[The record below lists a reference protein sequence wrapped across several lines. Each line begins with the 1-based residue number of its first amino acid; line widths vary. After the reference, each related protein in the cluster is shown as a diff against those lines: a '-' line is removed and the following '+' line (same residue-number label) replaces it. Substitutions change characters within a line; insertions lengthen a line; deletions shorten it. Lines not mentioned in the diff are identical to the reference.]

1 MGAAISCC
9 GCPPRRR
16 AGAANDA
23 AAGLTDDILAEIF
36 LRLPPHPACL
46 RRVSLVSRRFRR
58 VVTSRR
64 FLRRF
69 SDLHGGAPG
78 APLVGFFSNHNHGPW
93 ADTRFIPVGVDGTG
107 DCRRSRCRSR
117 RATAAR
123 NPGGVLAL
131 GDDAEW
137 HVIGC
142 RGGRVLLLSPTRLRL
157 LVLEPMLGR
166 RQYIPAPP
174 APEYRPAYFS
184 NAAVVSAAGGPRRA
198 PPPAAPVP
206 RGTLY
211 WHLISHGLVA
221 FNLETHELHEIL
233 VPADAFDDVHDA
245 NLSIVVPRSGGGVV
259 GLAAVS
265 GYILQLWT
273 LRDYTHGASTWDL
286 RNIVVLDALLPLR
299 NARLPPPPQL
309 PASAKPMPL
318 VWLMALDE
326 DENVGYVWT
335 AAGVFAVQL
344 DTMNYHKVLGPG
356 DAICFPLQKLLSPSR
371 WKCSHDYVIYSF
383 LGKVAMVARK
393 GHLTRLASIE
403 SNSLTEL
410 VESSTKIT
418 EFEWETNSLALIR
431 TLLVDL
437 LDFVVFPM
445 TPLDISEFMLFPA
458 KDGILGFTSVLGSH
472 IIFFHLDIAS
482 DALAAIRTWKI

>member
-16 AGAANDA
+16 AGAADDA

-107 DCRRSRCRSR
+107 DSRRSRCRSR

-184 NAAVVSAAGGPRRA
+184 NAAVVSAAGGHDELRLRPHLFRVVFVSSN
-198 PPPAAPVP
+198 AATKRSTAFVYNSATFRWTKAAATEMSSVIDGRPSVLI
-206 RGTLY
+206 GQTLY

-245 NLSIVVPRSGGGVV
+245 NLSIVVPRSGGGGV

-344 DTMNYHKVLGPG
+344 DTMNYHKVLGPVCRG
-356 DAICFPLQKLLSPSR
+356 MQF
-371 WKCSHDYVIYSF
+371 
-383 LGKVAMVARK
+383 
-393 GHLTRLASIE
+393 
-403 SNSLTEL
+403 
-410 VESSTKIT
+410 
-418 EFEWETNSLALIR
+418 
-431 TLLVDL
+431 
-437 LDFVVFPM
+437 VFPYKSFFL
-445 TPLDISEFMLFPA
+445 PQ
-458 KDGILGFTSVLGSH
+458 GGS
-472 IIFFHLDIAS
+472 
-482 DALAAIRTWKI
+482 AAMIM